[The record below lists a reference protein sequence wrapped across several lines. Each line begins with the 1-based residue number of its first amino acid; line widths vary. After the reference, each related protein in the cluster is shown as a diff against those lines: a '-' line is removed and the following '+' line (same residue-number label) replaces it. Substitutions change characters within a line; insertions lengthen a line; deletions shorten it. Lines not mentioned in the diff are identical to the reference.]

1 MVITKSLSSIG
12 ILFSTNFIFNIR
24 TLPFIAL
31 DICLKSIIF
40 IDNNNVIINMLFK
53 ISIVLCGITACA
65 YAILY
70 CMN

>member
-12 ILFSTNFIFNIR
+12 ILFSATLFFNIR

-40 IDNNNVIINMLFK
+40 IDNKNLIINMLFK
-53 ISIVLCGITACA
+53 IFIVLCGITACA
-65 YAILY
+65 YAIVY

>member
-12 ILFSTNFIFNIR
+12 ILFSATFFLNIR
-24 TLPFIAL
+24 TRPFIAL

-40 IDNNNVIINMLFK
+40 IDNNNVIINTLFK
-53 ISIVLCGITACA
+53 IFIVLCGITACA
-65 YAILY
+65 YAIVY

>member
-12 ILFSTNFIFNIR
+12 ILFSATLFFNIR

-40 IDNNNVIINMLFK
+40 I
-53 ISIVLCGITACA
+53 VLCGITACA
-65 YAILY
+65 YAIVY